1 MTRIIG
7 GSHRGHRLSMPK
19 GDRTRPTTDRVREA
33 LFSALASWCG
43 DPTGPPD
50 QALAGVA
57 FLDLYAGSGAVG
69 LEAASRGAGPVV
81 LVESDRRTALVAS
94 GNAKALG
101 LAVSVR
107 ATKVETVIAEPVERR
122 FGVVFAD
129 PPYEVAS
136 DLLDH
141 HVAVITEQLLD
152 HHDGLIVLERS
163 TRSVPPAWPA
173 ALDRTW
179 HRSYGETTLHF
190 ATREDTP

>member
-107 ATKVETVIAEPVERR
+107 ATKVETVIARAGRASVRGRLRR
-122 FGVVFAD
+122 
-129 PPYEVAS
+129 S
-136 DLLDH
+136 
-141 HVAVITEQLLD
+141 AVRG
-152 HHDGLIVLERS
+152 GLATCS
-163 TRSVPPAWPA
+163 TATSPSSP
-173 ALDRTW
+173 
-179 HRSYGETTLHF
+179 SNCSTT
-190 ATREDTP
+190 TTG